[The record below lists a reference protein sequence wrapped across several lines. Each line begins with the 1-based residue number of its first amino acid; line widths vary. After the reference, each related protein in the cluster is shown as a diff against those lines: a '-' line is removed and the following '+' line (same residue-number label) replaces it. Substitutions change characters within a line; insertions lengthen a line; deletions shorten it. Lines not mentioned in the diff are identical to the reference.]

1 MFLSFTGKYAVP
13 PQMKP
18 RILELSIRISQSN
31 FSTFST
37 FFLSCEEEENKK
49 RRTRRVDVLKNE
61 RLNVTNAIKHSHFFF
76 IFLLSVLYNLQ
87 VLLWK
92 QFRDNAI
99 KPLCKLLELISKQR
113 LSFAIIND
121 QCMLLG
127 VFVQILLMQ
136 PNRVTSINHV
146 ITSEATHLAW
156 LSYNKMK

>member
-1 MFLSFTGKYAVP
+1 MFLSFTGRYAVP
-13 PQMKP
+13 RQMKP

-37 FFLSCEEEENKK
+37 FFLSCKEEENKK
-49 RRTRRVDVLKNE
+49 SWCILKNE
-61 RLNVTNAIKHSHFFF
+61 RLNVTNAIKHRHFFF
-76 IFLLSVLYNLQ
+76 IFLLSVLNYNLQ

-99 KPLCKLLELISKQR
+99 KPLCKLWELISKQR
-113 LSFAIIND
+113 FSFAIIND

-127 VFVQILLMQ
+127 IFVQILVMQ
-136 PNRVTSINHV
+136 PNWVISINHV
-146 ITSEATHLAW
+146 TTSEATHLAW